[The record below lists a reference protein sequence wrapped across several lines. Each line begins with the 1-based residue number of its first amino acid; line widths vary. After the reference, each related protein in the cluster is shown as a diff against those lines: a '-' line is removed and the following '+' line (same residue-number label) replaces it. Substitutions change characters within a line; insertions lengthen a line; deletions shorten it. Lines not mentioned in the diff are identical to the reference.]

1 MKILIH
7 DTDIKPAGNGL
18 VEINLRPEDL
28 LNRIQELAGKEHSC
42 IRFEFTKYSS
52 GDNIAEAVTF
62 YNGATG
68 FGARHQTVGDA
79 LAEFEK
85 ISGPSVFKQRA
96 EKLRIEAEELEQKAA
111 NWKAMAA

>member
-42 IRFEFTKYSS
+42 IRFEFTKYAS
-52 GDNIAEAVTF
+52 GDDIAEAVTF

-68 FGARHQTVGDA
+68 FGKNHQNVADA
-79 LAEFEK
+79 MEEFEK
-85 ISGPSVFKQRA
+85 ISGPAAFRMRA
-96 EKLRIEAEELEQKAA
+96 ERLRIEAEDLEQKAA
-111 NWKAMAA
+111 NWKAVAA